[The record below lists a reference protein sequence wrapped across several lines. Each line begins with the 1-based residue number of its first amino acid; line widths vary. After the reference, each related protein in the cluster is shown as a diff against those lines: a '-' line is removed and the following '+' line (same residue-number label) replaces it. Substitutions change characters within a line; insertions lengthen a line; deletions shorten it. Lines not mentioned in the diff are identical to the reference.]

1 MPATT
6 TRKDLV
12 SRIRQDFEHAYRFKR
27 SRVFTWAASENT
39 IYYSTAK
46 SASENPVWSLL
57 HELGHAE
64 LGHRTYHDDLEL
76 LIMEVAAWQK
86 AKHLAEEY
94 HLVIEDE
101 HIDECL
107 SSYRNWLHQRS
118 RCVECKMHALQ
129 IDRTTYECYNCL
141 TKWQVPTSRMCVV
154 RKRRL
159 T

>member
-1 MPATT
+1 MQTAAAGVG
-6 TRKDLV
+6 LA
-12 SRIRQDFEHAYRFKR
+12 SRIRQDFEGKYRFRR
-27 SRVFTWAASENT
+27 SRVFSWASHSNT

-46 SASENPVWSLL
+46 SASDNAVWSLL
-57 HELGHAE
+57 HEIGHAE
-64 LGHRTYHDDLEL
+64 LGHKNYHDDLEL
-76 LIMEVAAWQK
+76 LIMEVDAWKTAKQLAQK
-86 AKHLAEEY
+86 Y

-118 RCVECKMHALQ
+118 KCIQCRMHALQ
-129 IDRTTYECYNCL
+129 LDRTTYECYNCL
-141 TKWQVPTSRMCVV
+141 AKWQVPASRTCAV

>member
-1 MPATT
+1 MQTT
-6 TRKDLV
+6 AARRDLV
-12 SRIRQDFEHAYRFKR
+12 DRIRQDYADKYRFRR
-27 SRVFTWAASENT
+27 SRSFTWSSSDNT

-46 SASENPVWSLL
+46 SASENAVWSLL

-64 LGHRTYHDDLEL
+64 LGHRNYRDDLEL
-76 LIMEVAAWQK
+76 LIMEVAAWKQ
-86 AKHLAEEY
+86 AKGLAEDY

-101 HIDECL
+101 HIEECL

-118 RCVECKMHALQ
+118 KCIECKMHALQ

-141 TKWQVPTSRMCVV
+141 AKWQVPASRMCVV